1 MMKAMDVMVRDVIT
15 VSPDDDVAEAVRLL
29 AEYDVSALPVVDDD
43 DTVIGMISEADLL
56 RREEIGTEK
65 HRRWWLE
72 AVTPATKL
80 AEEFAKSHGRRV
92 EEVMSTNIVSASED
106 TPLAEIATLLE
117 RHRIK
122 RLPILRDGK
131 LAGIVSRA
139 NLIQAL
145 ASSQARPGVVSI
157 ADSDRSIRLE
167 LLDRLGEQTWTDF
180 GERNVIV
187 SGGVVH
193 LWSLV
198 GSAAE
203 HKALLALAEGVP
215 GVVEVSDE
223 MIPAY

>member
-1 MMKAMDVMVRDVIT
+1 MKAMDVMVRDVIT
-15 VSPDDDVAEAVRLL
+15 VSPDDAVEEAVKLL

-43 DTVIGMISEADLL
+43 TVIGIISEADLL
-56 RREEIGTEK
+56 RREKIGTEK

-92 EEVMSTNIVSASED
+92 EEVMSTNVISASED
-106 TPLAEIATLLE
+106 APLTEIATLLE

-122 RLPILRDGK
+122 RLPILRDGR
-131 LAGIVSRA
+131 LVGIVSRS

-145 ASSQARPGVVSI
+145 ASAEARPGVVSI

-193 LWSLV
+193 LWGLI